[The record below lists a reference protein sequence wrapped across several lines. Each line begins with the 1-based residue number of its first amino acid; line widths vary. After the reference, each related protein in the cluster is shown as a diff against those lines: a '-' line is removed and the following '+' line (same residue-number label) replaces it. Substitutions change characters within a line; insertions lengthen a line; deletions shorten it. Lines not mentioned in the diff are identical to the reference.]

1 MFDNFLINLDYMN
14 KKKRNIFIY
23 IYIKKKL

>member
-1 MFDNFLINLDYMN
+1 MYS
-14 KKKRNIFIY
+14 